1 MTVTWLAAAP
11 GTPWWFIVLIAF
23 TGLGVGWLL
32 EARIAG
38 GGYRLDDEEGPLP
51 AWPRARI
58 TVLSGLVWGLL
69 AWRLGPLGEWALLP
83 AYLGFA
89 TVGVAL
95 AWIDA
100 DVHRLP
106 LGLTRPAYALLAV
119 QLALASW
126 ASGDWGALRRAAIA
140 GAITWGVYFLLAVL
154 AALLRSGFGFGDV
167 QLAGLIGL
175 ATGYLSA
182 WGPIIATY
190 AAFLLSGAYGV
201 WRLATR
207 RGTRKDD
214 IPFGPWMLLG
224 LLIALVVD
232 VRPLF

>member
-1 MTVTWLAAAP
+1 MGWAQAP
-11 GTPWWFIVLIAF
+11 GTPWWFVLLVALL
-23 TGLGVGWLL
+23 GAGVGRALQ
-32 EARIAG
+32 ARIAT
-38 GGYRLDDEEGPLP
+38 GGYRLDDEQGPLP
-51 AWPRARI
+51 AWPTVRI
-58 TVLSGLVWGLL
+58 TVLNALVWGVL
-69 AWRLGPLGEWALLP
+69 AWRVGPLGEWALLP

-89 TVGVAL
+89 VVGVAL

-106 LGLTRPAYALLAV
+106 LGLTRPAYVMLLG
-119 QLALASW
+119 QLVLASV
-126 ASGDWGALRRAAIA
+126 ASGDWAALRRALIA
-140 GAITWGVYFLLAVL
+140 GAVTWFVYFLLALL

-182 WGPIIATY
+182 WGPVVATY
-190 AAFLLSGAYGV
+190 AAFLLSGVYAV
-201 WRLATR
+201 WRLVTR

-224 LLIALVVD
+224 TFIAFVVQ
-232 VRPLF
+232 VRPIL

>member
-1 MTVTWLAAAP
+1 MAWAQAP
-11 GTPWWFIVLIAF
+11 GTPWWVVVLAV
-23 TGLGVGWLL
+23 GVGGVVGRALQQRL
-32 EARIAG
+32 AD

-51 AWPRARI
+51 RWPTARL
-58 TVLSGLVWGLL
+58 TVLTGVVWGLL
-69 AWRLGPLGEWALLP
+69 AWRLGPLSGWTLLP
-83 AYLGFA
+83 AFLAFGV
-89 TVGVAL
+89 VGVAL

-106 LGLTRPAYALLAV
+106 LGLTRPAYAILVV
-119 QLALASW
+119 QLVLASL

-140 GAITWGVYFLLAVL
+140 GAATWLVYFLLALL

-175 ATGYLSA
+175 STGYLSG
-182 WGPIIATY
+182 WGPVVATY
-190 AAFLLSGAYGV
+190 AAFLLSGVYAV
-201 WRLATR
+201 WRLVTR

-224 LLIALVVD
+224 TLIALVVE
-232 VRPLF
+232 VRPFG

>member
-1 MTVTWLAAAP
+1 MTWAASP
-11 GTPWWFIVLIAF
+11 GTPWWFVVLTALV
-23 TGLGVGWLL
+23 GLGVGWML
-32 EARIAG
+32 EVRIAG
-38 GGYRLDDEEGPLP
+38 GGYRLDDETGALP
-51 AWPRARI
+51 RWPRARI
-58 TVLSGLVWGLL
+58 TVLTGFLWGVL
-69 AWRLGPLGEWALLP
+69 AWRLGPLAEWALLP
-83 AYLGFA
+83 ALLAFA
-89 TVGVAL
+89 TIGVAL

-106 LGLTRPAYALLAV
+106 LGLTRPAYGILVA
-119 QLALASW
+119 QLALASL

-140 GAITWGVYFLLAVL
+140 GAVTWGVYFLLALL

-175 ATGYLSA
+175 STGYLSV
-182 WGPIIATY
+182 WGPIVATY

-207 RGTRKDD
+207 RGSRKDD

-224 LLIALVVD
+224 ALIALVVE